1 MPPSR
6 NGSAYLNFIA
16 SHDGLGMRPIEGILN
31 NAQTKT
37 FFRRIKKNGGKFSH
51 RKFMKINKKVYESN
65 ISLFNVLKY
74 SDTDLEGKYSIDRFI
89 AAHCIMFAME
99 GIPAV
104 YFNSMFGTEDDYERY
119 KDTKHKRDLNRY
131 KWNKETL
138 EKLLKVKK
146 SKEYKIYNSLT
157 KILEIRKKQPAFH
170 PNAIQFTLSLGD
182 DVFGLWRQSID
193 RSQSIFS
200 ITNVTS
206 NYIKFDLNN
215 INLIQDEHWQD
226 ILNPKNEIRINRKI
240 ELKPFQSI
248 WLTNKS

>member
-1 MPPSR
+1 M
-6 NGSAYLNFIA
+6 I
-16 SHDGLGMRPIEGILN
+16 
-31 NAQTKT
+31 T
-37 FFRRIKKNGGKFSH
+37 
-51 RKFMKINKKVYESN
+51 
-65 ISLFNVLKY
+65 
-74 SDTDLEGKYSIDRFI
+74 
-89 AAHCIMFAME
+89 
-99 GIPAV
+99 
-104 YFNSMFGTEDDYERY
+104 
-119 KDTKHKRDLNRY
+119 
-131 KWNKETL
+131 
-138 EKLLKVKK
+138 
-146 SKEYKIYNSLT
+146 KEYKIYNSLT

-226 ILNPKNEIRINRKI
+226 ILNPKNEIKINRKI

>member
-1 MPPSR
+1 
-6 NGSAYLNFIA
+6 
-16 SHDGLGMRPIEGILN
+16 
-31 NAQTKT
+31 
-37 FFRRIKKNGGKFSH
+37 
-51 RKFMKINKKVYESN
+51 
-65 ISLFNVLKY
+65 
-74 SDTDLEGKYSIDRFI
+74 
-89 AAHCIMFAME
+89 
-99 GIPAV
+99 
-104 YFNSMFGTEDDYERY
+104 MFGTEDDHERY

-131 KWNKETL
+131 KWNRETL

-182 DVFGLWRQSID
+182 DIFGLWRQSID